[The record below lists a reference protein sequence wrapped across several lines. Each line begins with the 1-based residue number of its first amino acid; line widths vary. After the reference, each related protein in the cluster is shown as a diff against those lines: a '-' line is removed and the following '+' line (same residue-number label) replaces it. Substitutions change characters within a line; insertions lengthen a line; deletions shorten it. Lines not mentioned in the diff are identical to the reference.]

1 MVNATVAG
9 EECEA
14 MVKQFLEN
22 GADIEADNGEGR
34 PALL

>member
-1 MVNATVAG
+1 MANAIVAG

-22 GADIEADNGEGR
+22 GADIEADHGEGR